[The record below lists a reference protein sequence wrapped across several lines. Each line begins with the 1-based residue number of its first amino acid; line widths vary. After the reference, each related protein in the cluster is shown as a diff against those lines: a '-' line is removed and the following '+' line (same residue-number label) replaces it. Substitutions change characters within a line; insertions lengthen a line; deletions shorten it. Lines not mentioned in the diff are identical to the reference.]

1 MFHHFVLCLLYTAS
15 LSTID
20 SIFDAS
26 IHNGTFINRTIDCG
40 ESQNCYILCNEPSA
54 CVSMKINASNT
65 ANLTV
70 ECTADSACYGF
81 ELVHGPTGYFNL
93 NCNASEACQYSSIDV
108 TDAGHIDI
116 YCDSNQTVSQS
127 DSWSVKMDK
136 VQKGSCRGID
146 VVALNAE
153 SLTMDCTA
161 GCYQPSIQLQNV
173 RDFWV
178 QCGSWYSCNGALIN
192 ISSADSVNI
201 SCTKD
206 NDPRYCLSNAE
217 FHFDD
222 AGAVS
227 LSGSGLWGLLDSE
240 ITVHGDSGY
249 LSINCSSATYVC
261 QNIDIHATEYQSRYE
276 PNLKFRKCIFE
287 YGDALFSL
295 CTFTFVLIS
304 ECQWNAIKSSPATG

>member
-1 MFHHFVLCLLYTAS
+1 MFHHFVLCLLSTAS
-15 LSTID
+15 STID
-20 SIFDAS
+20 SIFDVS
-26 IHNGTFINRTIDCG
+26 VHNGTFINRTIDCG
-40 ESQNCYILCNEPSA
+40 ESQNCYILCDVPAA

-81 ELVHGPTGYFNL
+81 ELMHGPTGYFNL
-93 NCNASEACQYSSIDV
+93 ICNASEACQYGSIDV

-116 YCDSNQTVSQS
+116 YCDSNQTISQS
-127 DSWSVKMDK
+127 DSGEIGKA
-136 VQKGSCRGID
+136 QKGSCRGID
-146 VVALNAE
+146 VVAVNAE
-153 SLTMDCTA
+153 SVTMHCTA
-161 GCYQPSIQLQNV
+161 GCYEPSVQLQNV
-173 RDFWV
+173 SDFWME
-178 QCGSWYSCNGALIN
+178 CGYYSCYGALVN
-192 ISSADSVNI
+192 ISSAESVNI

-206 NDPRYCLSNAE
+206 DDPRYCLSAAE

-227 LSGSGLWGLLDSE
+227 LSSSGVKGLLDSE
-240 ITVHGDSGY
+240 VTVYGDSGH